1 VVVMAAVGVGP
12 WGGTGGLLLERE
24 VQVAALG
31 VLADAARGGGG
42 RFVVVE
48 GSAGIG
54 KTRLLAEARVIAG
67 SAGMRVLAAR
77 GGELE
82 GSFAYGIVRQLFE
95 PLVAVVASELRAE
108 LLSGPAALVA
118 SLVGAAA
125 PAGAQDAPAE
135 GSFAILH
142 GLYWL
147 AANVAYQ
154 QPTLLVI
161 DDLHWADTPSLR
173 WLLYLTR
180 RLEGVPLLVVAG
192 TRPPEGEG
200 RDPLVVAELIADPE
214 VVAVRPEPL
223 GRTSIAVLAR
233 ELHGLEPDQAFCAAL
248 EDATGGNPLFV
259 GAVLDAVAREGTS
272 PTGAHAA
279 RLVEIGVQGVARV
292 VGLRLARLPPE
303 ALALLRAASVLG
315 DGVALR
321 HAAALAGVAAGALG
335 PAAGALVR
343 LDLLRR
349 QDPLEFFHPVVRGA
363 VYETLDVVERGAAHR
378 RAAEL
383 LLAAGAPPE
392 SAAGHLLRVAP
403 GADWFVVATLCQAA
417 QRALAQ
423 GAAEAA
429 VGYLTRALAEQTDP
443 PGRAEVLVELGL
455 AERRTNGPAAADHLR
470 AGLELLGDPGRR
482 GVVALELGRALWF
495 TDRIADA
502 LVVFER
508 ALGEVDR
515 ERDPDLYELLVA
527 ELISSA
533 WWDPRTYPI
542 AEAAIG
548 ELDLDGLHGGLGSE
562 ILLATMA
569 HYESRLGLRRQR
581 SIELARRALASGN
594 LLASGSIAFVYAVN
608 ALFRSGLLDE
618 AVPIFNQAIAQARRR
633 GDILNLAFMLLWRG
647 KCHTDRGDLRA
658 AVADLREAIDLAV
671 GHGMRASTYWP
682 YNLGFLAQA
691 LLEQGE
697 AAEAARVIERGGF
710 PEQPPLD
717 QVHLVWFRLH
727 RARLRIETGSP
738 QRGVEELRQVGETLR
753 LVLFDNPS
761 NLPWRSWAA
770 LGLRLLGRH
779 DEARVLAADELV
791 LARRWGDPHAI
802 GAALRVLGLVEGGEA
817 GIGLLGEA
825 VGVLAGSQARL
836 EHARALVDLGAAL
849 RRANRRTEARQR
861 LREGVDLAQRLG
873 AFGLAGRANQE
884 IAATGARPRR
894 VFQSGLDALTTS
906 ERRVGQL
913 AAGGMS
919 NKEIAQTLFVTIKTV
934 EVHLSHAYRK
944 LEISSRAQLQ
954 DALLAAAPSTA
965 SASA

>member
-1 VVVMAAVGVGP
+1 MATASVVP
-12 WGGTGGLLLERE
+12 SGGTSGLLLERE
-24 VQVAALG
+24 VQVAALRA
-31 VLADAARGGGG
+31 LADAARSGGG
-42 RFVVVE
+42 RFVVIE
-48 GSAGIG
+48 GTAGIG
-54 KTRLLAEARVIAG
+54 KTRLLAEARAIAG

-82 GSFAYGIVRQLFE
+82 GEFAYGIVRQLFE
-95 PLVAVVASELRAE
+95 PLLAVVSPDLRAE
-108 LLSGPAALVA
+108 LLSGPAALIA
-118 SLVGAAA
+118 SLLGASQ
-125 PAGAQDAPAE
+125 PAGSQDAAAE

-147 AANVAYQ
+147 AANVALQ
-154 QPTLLVI
+154 QPTLLAI

-192 TRPPEGEG
+192 TRPPEGMG
-200 RDPLVVAELIADPE
+200 HDPILVAELIADPE
-214 VVAVRPEPL
+214 VAAIRPEPL
-223 GRTSIAVLAR
+223 GRASIAVLAR
-233 ELHGLEPDQAFCAAL
+233 ELHGLEPDEAFCAAL
-248 EDATGGNPLFV
+248 QTATGGNPLFV
-259 GAVLDAVAREGTS
+259 GAVLDAVAREGAS
-272 PTGAHAA
+272 PTAEHAA
-279 RLVEIGVQGVARV
+279 RLLEIGAQGVSRA
-292 VGLRLARLPPE
+292 VGLRLARLRPE

-315 DGVALR
+315 DGVELR
-321 HAAALAGVAAGALG
+321 HAAALAGVEAGELG
-335 PAAGALVR
+335 PAAAALVR

-349 QDPLEFFHPVVRGA
+349 VDPLEFFHPVVRRA

-378 RAAEL
+378 SAAEL
-383 LLAAGAPPE
+383 LLEADAPPE

-403 GADWFVVATLCQAA
+403 QADPFVVSTLRQAA
-417 QRALAQ
+417 ERALAQ

-429 VGYLTRALAEQTDP
+429 VGYLTRALEEQLDP
-443 PGRAEVLVELGL
+443 AARAEVLVELGL
-455 AERRTNGPAAADHLR
+455 AERRTNGPAAANHLR
-470 AGLELLGDPGRR
+470 AGLELLADPTQR
-482 GVVALELGRALWF
+482 GEVALELGRALWF

-502 LVVFER
+502 LAVFER
-508 ALGEVDR
+508 ALDEVDR
-515 ERDPDLYELLVA
+515 ERDPDLYELLKA

-533 WWDPRTYPI
+533 WWNPQTYPI

-548 ELDLDGLHGGLGSE
+548 ELDLDALHGGLGSE

-569 HYESRLGLRRQR
+569 HYESRLALHRER

-594 LLASGSIAFVYAVN
+594 LLASGSIAFFYAAN

-618 AVPIFNQAIAQARRR
+618 AVPIFNQAVAQARRR
-633 GDILNLAFMLLWRG
+633 GDIFNLAFLLLWRG
-647 KCHTDRGDLRA
+647 KCQTDRGDLRA

-671 GHGMRASTYWP
+671 GHGMRASSYWP
-682 YNLGFLAQA
+682 YNIGFLAYA

-697 AAEAARVIERGGF
+697 ADEAARVIDRGGF
-710 PEQPPLD
+710 PEQLPLD

-738 QRGVEELRQVGETLR
+738 ERGVEELLKVGKTLR

-770 LGLRLLGRH
+770 EGLRLLDRH
-779 DEARVLAADELV
+779 DEARVLAADELAV
-791 LARRWGDPHAI
+791 ARRWGDPHAI
-802 GAALRVLGLVEGGEA
+802 GASLRVLGLVEGGTA
-817 GIGLLGEA
+817 GIGLLREA
-825 VGVLAGSQARL
+825 VEVLAGSEARL
-836 EHARALVDLGAAL
+836 KYGHALVDLGAAL
-849 RRANRRTEARQR
+849 RRENRRTEARQR
-861 LREGVDLAQRLG
+861 LREGVDLALRSG
-873 AFGLAGRANQE
+873 AFGLAGRANEE
-884 IAATGARPRR
+884 IAATGARPRK
-894 VFQSGLDALTTS
+894 VLQTGLDALTTS

-913 AAGGMS
+913 AADGMS

-954 DALLAAAPSTA
+954 NALLTAAPNSA